1 MVLTHTDIVQYIDVS
16 CVRTDVTYE
25 EVTQVAAAAK
35 KYNFICA
42 FAMPCFT
49 EKLRDLLKGSSVR
62 LGGAVG
68 FPSGADTT
76 DQKVGCA
83 QYLKAV
89 GCDEVDMVI
98 NVGALKS
105 EDDAYVHNDIRKV
118 VEAVYPIPVKSIL
131 ECAYLSDEEIIRAC
145 NIAVEAGVSF
155 VKSGTGW
162 AAKPTTV
169 DMIRLMKKSVGEKV
183 LIKAAG
189 GVRSLAVLEEM
200 YAVGCRRF
208 GISLSSALNI
218 LREAYQRDGVVF
230 TWGNAD

>member
-1 MVLTHTDIVQYIDVS
+1 MIHTDIVYYIDVS

-25 EVTQVAAAAK
+25 EVARVAAAAK

-49 EKLRDLLKGSSVR
+49 EKLKDLLEGSSVR
-62 LGGAVG
+62 LGGAAG

-76 DQKVGCA
+76 AQKVDCA
-83 QYLKAV
+83 RFLKAA
-89 GCDEVDMVI
+89 GCDEIDMVI

-105 EDDAYVHNDIRKV
+105 GDDEYVHDDIRKV
-118 VEAVYPIPVKSIL
+118 VEAVKPVPVKSIL
-131 ECAYLSDEEIIRAC
+131 ECAYLSDEEIVRAC
-145 NIAVEAGVSF
+145 NIAVDAGVRF

-169 DMIRLMKKSVGEKV
+169 DMIKLMKSTVGDRV

-200 YAVGCRRF
+200 YAAGCRRF
-208 GISLSSALNI
+208 GIGLSSALGI
-218 LREAYQRDGVVF
+218 LKEAYERDGAVF
-230 TWGNAD
+230 D

>member
-1 MVLTHTDIVQYIDVS
+1 MIYTDIVRYIDVS

-25 EVTQVAAAAK
+25 EVAKVAEAAK
-35 KYNFICA
+35 KYNFVCA

-62 LGGAVG
+62 LGGAAG

-76 DQKVGCA
+76 DQKVDCA
-83 QYLKAV
+83 RYLKAA
-89 GCDEVDMVI
+89 GCDEIDMVI

-105 EDDAYVHNDIRKV
+105 GDDEYVHDDIRKV
-118 VEAVYPIPVKSIL
+118 VEAVKPVPVKSIL
-131 ECAYLSDEEIIRAC
+131 ECAYLSDEEIVRAC
-145 NIAVEAGVSF
+145 NIAVDAGVRF

-169 DMIRLMKKSVGEKV
+169 DMIKLMKHTVGDRA

-200 YAVGCRRF
+200 YAAGCRRF
-208 GISLSSALNI
+208 GIGLSSALGI
-218 LREAYQRDGVVF
+218 LKEAYERDGAVF
-230 TWGNAD
+230 G